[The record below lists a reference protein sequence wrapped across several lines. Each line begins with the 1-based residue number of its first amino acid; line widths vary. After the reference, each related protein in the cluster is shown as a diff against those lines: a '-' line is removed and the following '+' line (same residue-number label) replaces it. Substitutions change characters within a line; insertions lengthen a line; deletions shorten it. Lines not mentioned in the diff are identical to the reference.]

1 MKDLVVRSYAKI
13 NICLNVNERRGDG
26 FHNLDMVMVPVELHD
41 SLLISEL
48 KNADNNFVTIDDF
61 SNGNVHYNLAS
72 SALTLIEQKY
82 HLKNRFRVSIHKSI
96 PMQAGLGGGSSNAAF
111 VLKGI
116 NRVLKLNIKEN
127 ELIEIARQLGSDV
140 PFFIP
145 CKPARCHGT
154 GDDFEYISIKNNY
167 FVLIVKPD
175 KGCSTKDVFDL
186 SDTMTLST
194 GNVDDVVKGLTEGD
208 DQLLSRSI
216 VNSLEEPAI
225 KLVPEIKIIKERL
238 INAGFSIVSMTG
250 SGSAVFALSTNL
262 ALIKS
267 VARKLEDKYLVE
279 VTSIIK

>member
-26 FHNLDMVMVPVELHD
+26 FHNLDMIMVPIELHD

-48 KNADNNFVTIDDF
+48 KNATNNFVTIDDF

-111 VLKGI
+111 VLKGVNKI
-116 NRVLKLNIKEN
+116 LRLNAKEN
-127 ELIEIARQLGSDV
+127 ELIEIAKQLGSDV
-140 PFFIP
+140 PFFIS

-154 GDDFEYISIKNNY
+154 GDDFENIIIKNNY
-167 FVLIVKPD
+167 SVLIVKPNE
-175 KGCSTKDVFDL
+175 GCSTKDVFEL

-194 GNVDDVVKGLTEGD
+194 GNVDDVVKALAEGD
-208 DQLLSRSI
+208 DQLLAQSI

-225 KLVPEIKIIKERL
+225 KLVPEIKIIKETL
-238 INAGFSIVSMTG
+238 IKAGFSIVSMTG

-267 VARKLEDKYLVE
+267 TARKLEDRYLVE

>member
-82 HLKNRFRVSIHKSI
+82 HLQNRFRVSIHKSI

>member
-13 NICLNVNERRGDG
+13 NICLNVNERRSDG